1 MDEQAGLLFKLKKH
15 FFNSLGRPNFYYHST
30 TWCEASLLTQ
40 LRIWSLESKMNERLD
55 RFYREMAGQ
64 RESIEVHL
72 RTQCLLPSC
81 LITEIA
87 SSFVEIGSKLDLIV
101 FGTPPSSED
110 MKSLK
115 KKLNSRFF
123 KRKWVDSEIRDN
135 FGIPQFE
142 VNGGG
147 SISLCYGDRQSQWIF
162 FDFQRSDFLHRVIYD
177 QPVLRNIRWQGNI
190 IKLVEPPN

>member
-1 MDEQAGLLFKLKKH
+1 
-15 FFNSLGRPNFYYHST
+15 
-30 TWCEASLLTQ
+30 
-40 LRIWSLESKMNERLD
+40 MNERLD
-55 RFYREMAGQ
+55 RLYREMAGQ

-87 SSFVEIGSKLDLIV
+87 SSFVEIGSKLDIV
-101 FGTPPSSED
+101 DFVAPPLNEF

-115 KKLNSRFF
+115 KKLNSKFF
-123 KRKWVDSEIRDN
+123 KKKWVDSEIRDN

-147 SISLCYGDRQSQWIF
+147 SISLCYGDHQSPWIF
-162 FDFQRSDFLHRVIYD
+162 FDFQRSDFTHRIIYD
-177 QPVLRNIRWQGNI
+177 QPVLRNIRWRGNI
-190 IKLVEPPN
+190 VKLVRT